1 MTLVDLNV
9 VLYAI
14 NTAAPQH
21 VEARTWWESAI
32 NGDEPVGLAWPVITG
47 FLRLSTQAAVL
58 RRPLTVEQACRRV
71 NRWLAQPTVRLV
83 RETDEH
89 WRHLERLLSE
99 SGKGGNLTTDAHL
112 AALAI
117 SHGATLVSFDND
129 FAQFRNLRWT
139 NPGRRQT

>member
-14 NTAAPQH
+14 NTAAAH
-21 VEARTWWESAI
+21 HADARAWWEGAA

-47 FLRLSTQAAVL
+47 FLRLSTHASVL

-71 NRWLAQPTVRLV
+71 NRWLAQPTVRVV

-99 SGKGGNLTTDAHL
+99 SSTGGNLATDAHL
-112 AALAI
+112 AALAV
-117 SHGATLVSFDND
+117 SYGATLVSFDND
-129 FAQFRNLRWT
+129 FARFRNLRWT
-139 NPGRRQT
+139 NPANRP